1 MGRMQCA
8 ANFRECA
15 VAWLVGYDRLKSVVL
30 VVSVVFVASASF
42 EWRLLRSVL
51 HLRDLVVECGCL
63 VCLGMA
69 SKDYALVVCSRIS
82 LIYAVRPRVSGIV
95 VERVLDSGIDP

>member
-1 MGRMQCA
+1 MGRRQCS
-8 ANFRECA
+8 ANSRECA

-42 EWRLLRSVL
+42 EWRLPRNVL
-51 HLRDLVVECGCL
+51 HLRDLVVECEFL

-69 SKDYALVVCSRIS
+69 SSDYILVVCSLVVLRI
-82 LIYAVRPRVSGIV
+82 
-95 VERVLDSGIDP
+95 